1 MLLGMGE
8 NTRKGELGTAAEE
21 EVQKVELWSKGE
33 SILLEWKLLE
43 GRGWRDGSLANG
55 TFGS

>member
-1 MLLGMGE
+1 MLPDTGE

-33 SILLEWKLLE
+33 SILSEWKLLE
-43 GRGWRDGSLANG
+43 GRGWRDGSLDNG
-55 TFGS
+55 TLGS